1 MSKILNIASDYLWPV
16 LITIS
21 GLGIIYGALFAGQNG
36 LWLFGGILLVIVGL
50 FIVLMKMEVISPAI
64 QKIALFVFLPL
75 AVVTGF
81 LAYRSIREP
90 IEFDLEKNKRYAK
103 VVQSLKDLRAAQLAF
118 RSENNRYTANFD
130 SLAQFV
136 ATGKFKVVK
145 AVGNV
150 PDEMTELE
158 ALNQGIIKRDTILVS
173 VKDSVFGKG
182 FSFETL
188 RIVPF
193 SENVPFKM
201 EAGVIMKGSVTV
213 PVFEISAL
221 NKDIF
226 PGMEPRFF
234 DPEKG
239 LKVGSMEE
247 SSSSGNWE

>member
-1 MSKILNIASDYLWPV
+1 MSKILGIVSDFMWPV
-16 LITIS
+16 LILLS

-36 LWLFGGILLVIVGL
+36 LWLFGGALLVLVGA
-50 FIVLMKMEVISPAI
+50 FIVLMKLEMIGAGV
-64 QKIALFVFLPL
+64 QKMALFIFLPL
-75 AVVTGF
+75 AAVAGYFT
-81 LAYRSIREP
+81 YRSIREP
-90 IEFDLEKNKRYAK
+90 IEFDAEKTKRYAK
-103 VVQSLKDLRAAQLAF
+103 VVQALKDLRSAEVAF
-118 RSENNRYTANFD
+118 RAENNRYTANFD

-145 AVGNV
+145 AIGRV

-158 ALNQGIIKRDTILVS
+158 ALKQGIIKRDTILIN
-173 VKDSVFGKG
+173 VKDSVFGKD
-182 FSFETL
+182 FNFEAL

-201 EAGVIMKGSVTV
+201 DAGIIIKGAVTV
-213 PVFEISAL
+213 PVFEISCL

-247 SSSSGNWE
+247 SSTSGNWE